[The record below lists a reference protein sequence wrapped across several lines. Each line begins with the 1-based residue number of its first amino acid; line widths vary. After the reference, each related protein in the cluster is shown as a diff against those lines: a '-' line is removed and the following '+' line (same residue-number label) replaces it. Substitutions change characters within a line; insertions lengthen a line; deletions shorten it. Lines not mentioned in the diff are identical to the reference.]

1 MSTVFHVI
9 LEGSQE
15 VPPNN
20 ATASGVGTVVFD
32 DAAVAASYSFD
43 IQGLDFGPITSGQ
56 PLTDPNDVNNT
67 HFHSQVRGVS
77 GPVVFGQITPAHDN
91 DDLAIE
97 LNGDG
102 SWSVSGRWETTDPV
116 PITNFSPVLGDTFAN
131 VLDSTAV
138 GSDAPLYFNVHT
150 VQFPAGAIRGQLVA
164 IADDIDD
171 VATGTTGNDV
181 IDGGNGNDAI
191 LGLTGDDTLNGGNG
205 NDVLDGGGGNDSLTG
220 GNGNDLLY
228 GSVGTDTLVGG
239 NGGDSLDGGAGD
251 DALDGGN
258 GDDSLAG
265 GAGDDELNGGNGGDS
280 LAGGAGDD
288 ALDGGNGR
296 DTVNG
301 GTGDDVLT
309 GGNGPDQFVFNA
321 GFGDD
326 VITDFKDNDRIQF
339 DDELFESPEAVLMAS
354 EQVGENTVITAGT
367 NTVTLLGVQLSSLQA
382 NDFSILG

>member
-1 MSTVFHVI
+1 MSAVFRVI

-15 VPPNN
+15 VPSNN
-20 ATASGVGTVVFD
+20 SPASGVGTVVFD

-43 IQGLDFGPITSGQ
+43 IQGLDFGPIASGQ
-56 PLTDPNDVNNT
+56 APTDPNDVNNT
-67 HFHSQVRGVS
+67 HFHSQVRGAN

-116 PITNFSPVLGDTFAN
+116 PITNFSAVLGDTFAN
-131 VLDSTAV
+131 VLDSAAV

-150 VQFPAGAIRGQLVA
+150 VQFAGGEIRGQLVA

-191 LGLTGDDTLNGGNG
+191 LGLAGDDALNGGNG

-220 GNGNDLLY
+220 GNGNDVLY
-228 GSVGTDTLVGG
+228 GSVGMDSLTGG
-239 NGGDSLDGGAGD
+239 NGKDSLDGGAGD
-251 DALDGGN
+251 DELDGGN
-258 GDDSLAG
+258 GK
-265 GAGDDELNGGNGGDS
+265 
-280 LAGGAGDD
+280 
-288 ALDGGNGR
+288 

-326 VITDFKDNDRIQF
+326 VITDFKDNDLIQF
-339 DDELFESPEAVLMAS
+339 DDDLFQSAEAVLMAS
-354 EQVGENTVITAGT
+354 EQVGEDTVITAGT
-367 NTVTLLGVQLSSLQA
+367 DTVTLLGVQLASLQA

>member
-1 MSTVFHVI
+1 MSTVFRVI

-15 VPPNN
+15 IPPNN
-20 ATASGVGTVVFD
+20 STASGAGTVVFD

-56 PLTDPNDVNNT
+56 PLTDPDDVNNT
-67 HFHSQVRGVS
+67 HFHSQVRGTN

-97 LNGDG
+97 LNADG

-116 PITNFSPVLGDTFAN
+116 PITNFSAILGDTFAN

-150 VQFPAGAIRGQLVA
+150 VQFTGGAIRGQLVA

-171 VATGTTGNDV
+171 VETGTTGNDL

-191 LGLTGDDTLNGGNG
+191 LGLAGDDTLDGGNG
-205 NDVLDGGGGNDSLTG
+205 NDVLDGGGGDDSLRG
-220 GNGNDLLY
+220 GNGNDVLY
-228 GSVGTDTLVGG
+228 GSVGDDSLTAG
-239 NGGDSLDGGAGD
+239 NGKDSLDGGAGD
-251 DALDGGN
+251 DELAGGN
-258 GDDSLAG
+258 GEDSLAG
-265 GAGDDELNGGNGGDS
+265 GAGDDEL
-280 LAGGAGDD
+280 
-288 ALDGGNGR
+288 DGGNGA
-296 DTVNG
+296 DAVNG

-309 GGNGPDQFVFNA
+309 GGNGPDHFVFNA
-321 GFGDD
+321 GLGDD

-339 DDELFESPEAVLMAS
+339 DDELFESPEAVLLAS
-354 EQVGENTVITAGT
+354 EQVGEDIVITAGT

>member
-1 MSTVFHVI
+1 MSTVFRVI

-20 ATASGVGTVVFD
+20 STASGVGTVVFD

-43 IQGLDFGPITSGQ
+43 IEGLDFGPITSGQ

-67 HFHSQVRGVS
+67 HFHSQVRGTT

-116 PITNFSPVLGDTFAN
+116 PITNFSAVLGDTFAN

-138 GSDAPLYFNVHT
+138 GSDAPLYFNVHS
-150 VQFPAGAIRGQLVA
+150 VQFPGGAIRGQLVA

-205 NDVLDGGGGNDSLTG
+205 NDVVDGGGGDDSLTG
-220 GNGNDLLY
+220 GNGDDLLY
-228 GSVGTDTLVGG
+228 GSVGMDSLTGG
-239 NGGDSLDGGAGD
+239 NGQDSLDGGAGD
-251 DALDGGN
+251 DELAGGN
-258 GDDSLAG
+258 GKDSLAG
-265 GAGDDELNGGNGGDS
+265 GAGDDELAGGNGEDS

-288 ALDGGNGR
+288 ELDGGNGT

-301 GTGDDVLT
+301 GIGDDVLT
-309 GGNGPDQFVFNA
+309 GGNGPDQFVFNT

-326 VITDFKDNDRIQF
+326 VIADFKDNDLIQF
-339 DDELFESPEAVLMAS
+339 DDDLFLSPEAVLMAS
-354 EQVGENTVITAGT
+354 EQVGEDTVITAGT

>member
-20 ATASGVGTVVFD
+20 STASGVGTVVFD